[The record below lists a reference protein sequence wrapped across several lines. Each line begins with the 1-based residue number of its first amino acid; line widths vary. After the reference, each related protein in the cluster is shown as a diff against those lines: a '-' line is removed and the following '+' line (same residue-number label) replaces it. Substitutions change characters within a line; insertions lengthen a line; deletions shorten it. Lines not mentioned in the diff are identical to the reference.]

1 MTAHTG
7 LTLAAQHA
15 AVPHATPGPLTAPFW
30 QGCAEQTL
38 LFQRCAAC
46 SAANFPPAEHCRQC
60 LSTELGW
67 ERSLGQGVVYSW
79 TVVYRAA
86 TPVFETPYAPA
97 IVTLHEGYQMLT
109 NIIGAGTDE
118 LRVGMA
124 AQVDFREVDTGLW
137 LPYFRPAE

>member
-1 MTAHTG
+1 MTVETG
-7 LTLAAQHA
+7 PALAAQRA

-30 QGCAEQTL
+30 QGCAEKTL

-60 LSTELGW
+60 LSTDVGW
-67 ERSLGQGVVYSW
+67 ERSLGSGLVYSW
-79 TVVYRAA
+79 TVVHRAA
-86 TPVFETPYAPA
+86 TPIFETPYAPA
-97 IVTLHEGYQMLT
+97 IVTVDEGYDLLT
-109 NIIGAGTDE
+109 NIIGTTADQ

-124 AQVDFREVDTGLW
+124 VQVDFVEVSAGLW